1 MTRVTPAPLLRTGR
15 SLPGASSW
23 GRPRPRRILILLSL
37 LLASCATTSWP
48 ALAQGPERTLSVA
61 LPNGSSSAVPVF
73 EHRGYPAFPARALDT
88 LGWAVAGSDGDDVAL
103 RHRTGL
109 VLRFV
114 PGSPVFS
121 WDGRLLQLVHQ
132 PYWFGGQLHI
142 PLQLLIDIFPG
153 LLPGAYRYDP
163 ERQVL
168 GVEGAE
174 ASVPAV
180 QGRASAE
187 PGPSPAGPP
196 SAGAGSPSA
205 LGNSALRVVIID
217 PGHGG
222 GDPGAMGPGG
232 AREKDIAL
240 AIGFALARELAL
252 DPTVEVRMTRD
263 ADVEVPLWERGERA
277 TQWKGDRPGVF
288 ISIHANAL
296 PDRPAVRGFETYFL
310 SEARDEHERRVA
322 AVENAPLVSGSGVG
336 GPLAGDPLLDAI
348 LRDLRTFD
356 HQHWS
361 ADLADQV
368 QREFG
373 RFHPGPDRGVKQG
386 PFAVI
391 TNSLMPSV
399 LVEVGFL
406 TNPEEERLLVRPDFH
421 EETAR
426 SLSSAI
432 RHFFERYPP
441 GS

>member
-1 MTRVTPAPLLRTGR
+1 MTPSPLHSAGR
-15 SLPGASSW
+15 SLRGASSQ
-23 GRPRPRRILILLSL
+23 GLPRLRGYAILLSL
-37 LLASCATTSWP
+37 LLTGFGAISRP
-48 ALAQGPERTLSVA
+48 ALAQGPERTLPVA
-61 LPNGSSSAVPVF
+61 LPNGSTSAVPIL

-88 LGWAVAGSDGDDVAL
+88 LGWTVADSEGDDVAL

-121 WDGRLLQLVHQ
+121 WDGRLLQLVHE
-132 PYWFGGQLHI
+132 PYWFAGQLHI
-142 PLQLLIDIFPG
+142 PLQLLIDLFPG
-153 LLPGAYRYDP
+153 LLPGAYRYDAD
-163 ERQVL
+163 RQVL

-174 ASVPAV
+174 ASLP
-180 QGRASAE
+180 
-187 PGPSPAGPP
+187 
-196 SAGAGSPSA
+196 AGAGGATSAPAPSLAGPGPLAAAASPPSVASGSA
-205 LGNSALRVVIID
+205 SRVVIID

-232 AREKDIAL
+232 TREKDVAL
-240 AIGFALARELAL
+240 AIGFALARELAS
-252 DPTVEVRMTRD
+252 DPTVEVRMTREGD
-263 ADVEVPLWERGERA
+263 LEVPLWERGELA
-277 TQWKGDRPGVF
+277 TRWKGDRPGVF
-288 ISIHANAL
+288 VSIHANAL

-322 AVENAPLVSGSGVG
+322 AVENAPLVSGPGAG

-368 QREFG
+368 QRQLG

-426 SLSSAI
+426 ALASAI
-432 RHFFERYPP
+432 RNFFERYPP